1 MVDDA
6 GNILNESDVDYEI
19 KEITD
24 EFGNKQII
32 KRPYV
37 KRDKF
42 KYDDETLSPD
52 KRASGDHFRVEDAIE
67 MDQFGNKKVTP
78 RLVPDDD

>member
-19 KEITD
+19 EEVTD
-24 EFGNKQII
+24 EFGNKQIK
-32 KRPYV
+32 KRPYL

-42 KYDDETLSPD
+42 KEKIPSPD
-52 KRASGDHFRVEDAIE
+52 RRTTDDHFVVKPAIQIDE
-67 MDQFGNKKVTP
+67 FGNKKVTP
-78 RLVPDDD
+78 KLVPDDD